1 MKGFEFG
8 PRPNDT
14 LLSVACAVATLLL
27 LLLCALLEFQIIPGA
42 SLAWSN
48 WATALALFTGS
59 AARLWCVRT
68 RQPFSLLQVIIP
80 VAVVVLFTVI
90 WRAAG
95 REFAEKE
102 VVYFSMLL
110 VAVLVSAVTRF
121 NQQQEQKKEPPA
133 DSPS

>member
-8 PRPNDT
+8 PKPSNT
-14 LLSVACAVATLLL
+14 LLSVAFTVATLLF

-42 SLAWSN
+42 SLTWSS
-48 WATALALFTGS
+48 WSIALALFTGS
-59 AARLWCVRT
+59 AARLWCVWT
-68 RQPFSLLQVIIP
+68 RRPFSLLQAIIP

-90 WRAAG
+90 WWAAG

-110 VAVLVSAVTRF
+110 VAVLAIAVTRF